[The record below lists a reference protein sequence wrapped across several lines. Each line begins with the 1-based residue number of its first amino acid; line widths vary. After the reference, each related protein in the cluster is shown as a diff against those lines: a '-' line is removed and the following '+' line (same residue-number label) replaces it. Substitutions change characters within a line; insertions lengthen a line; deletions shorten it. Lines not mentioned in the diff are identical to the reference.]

1 MKRRITL
8 CSRLSVALS
17 VLFLA
22 FAPHIAKAQAPTL
35 PNDSVAGSDVAT
47 NRADSLQQVVNDL
60 QLEADKA
67 KKEEQFKR
75 IWKRRKHWSFSY
87 IPSASMTISRNKDA
101 KVESEIG
108 VNIQRGRTWY
118 IPKKA
123 LAGMIRFGIDLDPM
137 DITFVKYKKVEGAWT
152 EVDDN
157 NYYDPT
163 FPAPMYESTTSKSGS
178 HINYALGFGP
188 SVTVNPIDYLMVNTY
203 FHWLP
208 GASALLYDG
217 SVCWGFANQFSYGLH
232 VSWKVISLG
241 FEARWGSAKLSTLD
255 IDDVMGEVPGGGSSS
270 DGEQPEYT
278 GNDFYEALSRKD
290 EKVKLKSFL
299 LTVSFRL

>member
-1 MKRRITL
+1 MKLRKSL
-8 CSRLSVALS
+8 CCRLSVALS
-17 VLFLA
+17 ALFLS
-22 FAPHIAKAQAPTL
+22 FAPHIANAQAPAL
-35 PNDSVAGSDVAT
+35 PNDSVAGSDAVS

-60 QLEADKA
+60 KL
-67 KKEEQFKR
+67 EEQFRR
-75 IWKRRKHWSFSY
+75 IWKRNKHWSFSY
-87 IPSASMTISRNKDA
+87 IPSATMSVKSNEAA
-101 KVESEIG
+101 KVESEMG

-123 LAGMIRFGIDLDPM
+123 LAGMVRFGIDLDPM
-137 DITFVKYKKVEGAWT
+137 DVTFVKYKKVAGELT
-152 EVDDN
+152 EVGGN
-157 NYYDPT
+157 GYYDPT
-163 FPAPMYESTTSKSGS
+163 FPAPMYESTASKSGN
-178 HINYALGFGP
+178 HINYAIGFGP
-188 SVTVNPIDYLMVNTY
+188 SVTVNPVNYLMVNTY

-255 IDDVMGEVPGGGSSS
+255 IDDIVNEGMGGGSSQ
-270 DGEQPEYT
+270 DGEQAEYT
-278 GNDFYEALSRKD
+278 GNDFYEAISRKD

-299 LTVSFRL
+299 LTVSFRI